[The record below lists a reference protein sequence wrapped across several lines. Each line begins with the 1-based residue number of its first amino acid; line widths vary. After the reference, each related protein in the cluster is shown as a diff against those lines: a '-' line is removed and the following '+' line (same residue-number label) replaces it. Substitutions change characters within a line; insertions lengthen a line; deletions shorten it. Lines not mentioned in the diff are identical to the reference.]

1 MKALPEHDL
10 HTATATVATEKPS
23 RLINRLCKHWGH
35 KFPAHHDEHKGE
47 IELPI
52 GNCRLQVAEGGLQ
65 VVLEAENTE
74 QLQKLQQVVVDH
86 LERMAT
92 GETLSFAW
100 Q

>member
-1 MKALPEHDL
+1 MKALPEK
-10 HTATATVATEKPS
+10 ATATVATENPS

-35 KFPAHHDEHKGE
+35 KFPAQHDEQKGE

-52 GNCRLQVAEGGLQ
+52 GNCRLQVTEGGLQ
-65 VVLEAENTE
+65 VVVEAEEPE
-74 QLQKLQQVVVDH
+74 QLQKLKQVVADH

-92 GETLSFAW
+92 GEALSFTW

>member
-1 MKALPEHDL
+1 MKALPE
-10 HTATATVATEKPS
+10 TATATVATEKPS

-35 KFPAHHDEHKGE
+35 KFPVQHDEQQGE

-65 VVLEAENTE
+65 VVVEAEDSE
-74 QLQKLQQVVVDH
+74 QLQKLQQVVADH

-92 GETLSFAW
+92 GEALSFTW

>member
-1 MKALPEHDL
+1 M
-10 HTATATVATEKPS
+10 ATAMVAVENSS

-35 KFPAHHDEHKGE
+35 KFPVQHDQQKGE

-52 GNCRLQVAEGGLQ
+52 GNCRLQVADGGLQ
-65 VVLEAENTE
+65 VVLEAEDPE
-74 QLQKLQQVVVDH
+74 QLQKLQQVVADH

-92 GETLSFAW
+92 GETLSFTW

>member
-10 HTATATVATEKPS
+10 KIATATAATENPS

-35 KFPAHHDEHKGE
+35 KFPVQHDEHKGE
-47 IELPI
+47 IQLPI

-65 VVLEAENTE
+65 VVVEAADAE
-74 QLQKLQQVVVDH
+74 QLQKLQQIVTDH

-92 GETLSFAW
+92 GEALSVTW

>member
-1 MKALPEHDL
+1 LKALAEK
-10 HTATATVATEKPS
+10 AAATVATKNPS

-35 KFPAHHDEHKGE
+35 KFPVQHDEQKGE

-52 GNCRLQVAEGGLQ
+52 GNCRMEAAEGGLQ
-65 VVLEAENTE
+65 VEVEAEDPE
-74 QLQKLQQVVVDH
+74 QLQKLQQVVADH

-92 GETLSFAW
+92 GEALSFTW

>member
-1 MKALPEHDL
+1 MKALPEK
-10 HTATATVATEKPS
+10 ATATVATENPS

-35 KFPAHHDEHKGE
+35 KFPVQHDEKKGE

-52 GNCRLQVAEGGLQ
+52 GNCRLQVTEGGLQ
-65 VVLEAENTE
+65 VVVEAEESE
-74 QLQKLQQVVVDH
+74 QLQKLQQVVADH

-92 GETLSFAW
+92 GEMLSFTW

>member
-1 MKALPEHDL
+1 LKALPEK
-10 HTATATVATEKPS
+10 ATATVATENPS

-35 KFPAHHDEHKGE
+35 KFPAQHDEQKGE

-52 GNCRLQVAEGGLQ
+52 GNCRLQVTEGGLQ
-65 VVLEAENTE
+65 VVVEAEEPE
-74 QLQKLQQVVVDH
+74 QLQKLKQVVADH

-92 GETLSFAW
+92 GEALSFTW

>member
-1 MKALPEHDL
+1 MKALPEK
-10 HTATATVATEKPS
+10 ATATVATENPS

-35 KFPAHHDEHKGE
+35 KFPVQHDEQKGE

-52 GNCRLQVAEGGLQ
+52 GNCRLQVTEGGLQ
-65 VVLEAENTE
+65 VVVEAEEPE
-74 QLQKLQQVVVDH
+74 QLQKLKQVVADH

-92 GETLSFAW
+92 GEALSFTW

>member
-1 MKALPEHDL
+1 MKALAE
-10 HTATATVATEKPS
+10 TATATVATENPS

-35 KFPAHHDEHKGE
+35 KFPVQHDEQKGE

-52 GNCRLQVAEGGLQ
+52 GNCRLQVAGGGLQ
-65 VVLEAENTE
+65 VVVEAEGSE
-74 QLQKLQQVVVDH
+74 QLQKLQQVVADH

-92 GETLSFAW
+92 GETLSFTW